1 MARFPFRS
9 RKAAPSL
16 HRHSFAR
23 IAMST
28 AAAPQI
34 APLNADQHGLLARF
48 AADADNTALLWA
60 SGYLAGLAQAL
71 TPTPL
76 AAATAPATAVQPA
89 TILYGS
95 QTGNAKRAAEALHAS
110 LQAAGLPAR
119 LVRADAYATRELA
132 GEKLLYLVV
141 STQGEGDP
149 PDDAIGFA
157 EFLHGKRAPKLAQ
170 LKYAVLGLGDS
181 SYADFCGIARK
192 LDARLAELGAARV
205 QALGEADLDIDTVAA
220 PWREQA
226 LGHARELLKPA
237 PTAHLAT
244 VTPLR
249 PHAAPAW
256 SHEKPFAAEL
266 LANQGITGREFKG
279 TGFRQYG
286 AIDKD
291 VRHIELSLEGSGL
304 AYEPGDALGVRHRNP
319 DALVDAVLEAT
330 KLDGGIA
337 VEHEG
342 ASLPLSRWLTEKREL
357 TRLSRPLLAT
367 LAERASAGELAQLL
381 EPGNPALAA
390 LLNDHQLI
398 DALRRWPAAWDAQAL
413 VAALR
418 PQAQRLYSIASS
430 RKRVGEEAHL
440 TVDVLRYRAH
450 GFDHLGAA
458 SGFLAALEEGA
469 QLPVYIEPNERFR
482 VPADAGRDIIMVG
495 PGTGVAPFRG
505 FVQERAE
512 TGASGR
518 NWLFFGAQHFNTG
531 FLYQTEWQD
540 ALQKGE
546 LHRLDLAFSRDHV
559 ESPHTDVRALARDSH
574 KKIYVQQRLR
584 ERGREV
590 YDWLQSGAHFYV
602 CGAIGMGKD
611 VHAALLDIVRE
622 HGGGDGDAAAEY
634 LSNLQ
639 REGRYARDVY

>member
-1 MARFPFRS
+1 
-9 RKAAPSL
+9 
-16 HRHSFAR
+16 
-23 IAMST
+23 MSH
-28 AAAPQI
+28 AAAPLPS
-34 APLNADQHGLLARF
+34 PLTGDQGALLSRFVEGADGG
-48 AADADNTALLWA
+48 ALLWA
-60 SGYLAGLAQAL
+60 SGYLAGAARAL
-71 TPTPL
+71 TPTAL
-76 AAATAPATAVQPA
+76 AIAAPALAPQPA
-89 TILYGS
+89 TIIYGS
-95 QTGNAKRAAEALHAS
+95 QTGNARRTAEALHAQ
-110 LQAAGLPAR
+110 LRDAGLPAR
-119 LVRADAYATRELA
+119 LLRADAYPLREL
-132 GEKLLYLVV
+132 GNESLLYLVI

-157 EFLHGKRAPKLAQ
+157 EFLHGKRAPKLPQ

-220 PWREQA
+220 PWRETA

-237 PTAHLAT
+237 PAAHLAT

-256 SHEKPFAAEL
+256 SQDRPFPAEL
-266 LANQGITGREFKG
+266 LANQPLSGREFKG
-279 TGFRQYG
+279 TGFRRY
-286 AIDKD
+286 AAPDKD
-291 VRHIELSLEGSGL
+291 VRHIELSLGGSGL
-304 AYEPGDALGVRHRNP
+304 HYEPGDALGIRHRNP
-319 DALVDAVLEAT
+319 DALVDTVLAAT
-330 KLDGGIA
+330 RLDGDSE
-337 VEHEG
+337 VEHDGE
-342 ASLPLSRWLTEKREL
+342 SLPLSRWLAERREL
-357 TRLSRPLLAT
+357 TRLAKPVLAA
-367 LAERASAGELAQLL
+367 LAERANARELAQLL
-381 EPGNPALAA
+381 EPGNSGLAT

-398 DALRRWPAAWDAQAL
+398 DALRRWPADWDAAAL

-418 PQAQRLYSIASS
+418 PQVRRLYSIASS
-430 RKRVGEEAHL
+430 RKRVGDEAHL
-440 TVDVLRYRAH
+440 TLDVLRYHAH

-482 VPADAGRDIIMVG
+482 VPADASRDIIMVG

-518 NWLFFGAQHFNTG
+518 NWLFFGARHFNTG

-546 LHRLDLAFSRDHV
+546 LHRLELAFSRDQAERIH
-559 ESPHTDVRALARDSH
+559 
-574 KKIYVQQRLR
+574 VQQRLR
-584 ERGREV
+584 EQGRDV
-590 YDWLQSGAHFYV
+590 FDWLQGGAHLYV
-602 CGAIGMGKD
+602 CGAIDMGKD
-611 VHAALLDIVRE
+611 VHAALLEIVRE
-622 HGGGDGDAAAEY
+622 HGGGDAEAAADY

-639 REGRYARDVY
+639 REGRYSRDVY